1 MRSASESRRAAPSRP
16 IRILLL
22 EDVAATTE
30 VVKAYLDAAS
40 GAALIE
46 SVDTLG
52 AALEKLA
59 HGAFDLVLADLNL
72 PDSTG
77 LDTLERLTKA
87 TDRLI
92 IVLTAEE
99 GQEVREAAIARGAYD
114 FLNKSQLSRAAL
126 GRIVRLATMQA
137 NTFRSLRESEE
148 RFRSLTE
155 LSSDWYWEQD
165 ADLRFVATAGVTDAR
180 GGITPSAHMG
190 KRRWELPNTDIVN
203 QTWDEHRTI
212 LAERKP
218 FHNLLLRRTDSRGE
232 AHFVAVAG
240 KAVFDAR
247 GTFCGYRGVA
257 SDVTVRVRAE
267 EALQRANEQLEQLA
281 LHDPL
286 TGLAN
291 RRKFAERFEYD
302 MARAVRARTP
312 LSLLMIDI
320 DHFKAINDRHGHL
333 AGDACL
339 KALAALL
346 AGSVRAVDLVARFGG
361 EEFVVLLP
369 EMSVAQSLVAAE
381 RMRFQVQA
389 HPAGIGDGA
398 PGVAVTVSVGAAT
411 SMGAALTLEEVLARA
426 DEAVYRAKRAGRNQ
440 VCAWVARS

>member
-1 MRSASESRRAAPSRP
+1 LRKESSNESDRVRVQST
-16 IRILLL
+16 RILLV
-22 EDVAATTE
+22 EDVAATAE
-30 VVKAYLDAAS
+30 VVKAYLEAAP
-40 GAALIE
+40 GAVVVEAVGSLR
-46 SVDTLG
+46 
-52 AALEKLA
+52 AALENIA
-59 HGAFDLVLADLNL
+59 NGSFDLIITDLNL
-72 PDSTG
+72 PDSAG
-77 LDTLERLTKA
+77 LETLDRLTQA
-87 TDRLI
+87 TKCLI
-92 IVLTAEE
+92 IVLTIEE
-99 GQEVREAAIARGAYD
+99 DPKIRDAAIARGAYD
-114 FLNKSQLSRAAL
+114 FLQKDQLSQAAL
-126 GRIVRLATMQA
+126 SQIVRLATIQA
-137 NTFRSLRESEE
+137 NTFSALRESEA

-180 GGITPSAHMG
+180 GGITPGAHIG
-190 KRRWELPNTDIVN
+190 KCRWELPSTDIVN
-203 QTWDEHRTI
+203 QTWDGHRAV

-218 FHNLLLRRTDSRGE
+218 FRNLLLRRTDSRGE

-257 SDVTVRVRAE
+257 SDVTARVRAE
-267 EALQRANEQLEQLA
+267 EALQRANGQLEQLA
-281 LHDPL
+281 LYDPL

-346 AGSVRAVDLVARFGG
+346 TGSVRAVDLVARFGG
-361 EEFVVLLP
+361 EEFMVLLP
-369 EMSVAQSLVAAE
+369 EMSADQSLVAAE
-381 RMRFQVQA
+381 RMRSRVQA
-389 HPAGIGDGA
+389 HPAGIGEGA
-398 PGVAVTVSVGAAT
+398 PTVALTVSVGAAT
-411 SMGAALTLEEVLARA
+411 SMGAALTLEELLARA

-440 VCAWVARS
+440 VCA